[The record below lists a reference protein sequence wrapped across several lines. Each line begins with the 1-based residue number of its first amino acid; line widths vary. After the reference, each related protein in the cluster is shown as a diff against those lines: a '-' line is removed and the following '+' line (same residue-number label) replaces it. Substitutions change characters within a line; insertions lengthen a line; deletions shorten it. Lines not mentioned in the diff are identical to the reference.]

1 VVGGARREDDRATL
15 IASDRL
21 ANGLPGCRNLTGLGH
36 AADATDEVD
45 KRTTS
50 RVPSNPWQHAVVA
63 WNLEHNISLNRAAMT
78 SGSFPSPIP
87 ARSSHAMPM
96 FFFFHFE

>member
-1 VVGGARREDDRATL
+1 MSTL
-15 IASDRL
+15 D
-21 ANGLPGCRNLTGLGH
+21 GLGH

-50 RVPSNPWQHAVVA
+50 RVPPNPWQHAVVA

-96 FFFFHFE
+96 FFFWLMMFHFEQRLKFRQGRRIATTFAVQRG